1 MMTLMTPKEIKSIA
15 VHADDKK
22 IEVYTPLLNQ
32 YMHEHGICGAEREAA
47 FLATIIWESGHFRY
61 TREIA
66 SGAAYEGR
74 KDLGNIYK
82 GDGVKFRGRG
92 LIQLTGRSNYERAS
106 KALGVDFVSNPQL
119 LEQPRYATQVS
130 CWWWASN
137 GLNEIADK
145 GDFRRI
151 TRVVNGGTT
160 GWADRIKW
168 YALAK
173 TVLKC

>member
-1 MMTLMTPKEIKSIA
+1 MTNEQLRQVAT
-15 VHADDKK
+15 HATLAN
-22 IEVYTPLLNQ
+22 INTYTPLLNQ
-32 YMHEHGICGAEREAA
+32 YMHEYKICGAERESA
-47 FLATIIWESGHFRY
+47 FLATIIHESGHFRY

-130 CWWWASN
+130 CWWWADR
-137 GLNEIADK
+137 GLNEIADT
-145 GDFRRI
+145 GDFRKV
-151 TRVVNGGTT
+151 TRVVNGGEN
-160 GWADRIKW
+160 GWSNRLKL

-173 TVLKC
+173 NILS

>member
-1 MMTLMTPKEIKSIA
+1 MMTMMTPKEIKSIA

-32 YMHEHGICGAEREAA
+32 YMHEYKICGSEREAA
-47 FLATIIWESGHFRY
+47 FLATIIHESGSFRY

-66 SGAAYEGR
+66 SGASYEGR

-106 KALGVDFVSNPQL
+106 KALGIDFVSNPQL

-130 CWWWASN
+130 CWWWSDK
-137 GLNEIADK
+137 GLNEIADT

-151 TRVVNGGTT
+151 TRRVNGGYT
-160 GWADRIKW
+160 GWSNRLKF
-168 YALAK
+168 YNLALNI
-173 TVLKC
+173 LG

>member
-1 MMTLMTPKEIKSIA
+1 MTNEQLRQIATRATLVSINTYA
-15 VHADDKK
+15 
-22 IEVYTPLLNQ
+22 PLLNR
-32 YMHEHGICGAEREAA
+32 YMHNYNICGKLREAA
-47 FLATIIWESGHFRY
+47 FLATVIHESGSFRY

-106 KALGVDFVSNPQL
+106 KALGIDFVSNPQL

-130 CWWWASN
+130 CWWWQDR
-137 GLNEIADK
+137 GLNEIADT

-151 TRVVNGGTT
+151 TRVVNGGYN
-160 GWADRIKW
+160 GWAERSKL

-173 TVLKC
+173 NILS

>member
-1 MMTLMTPKEIKSIA
+1 MTPKEIKSIA

-32 YMHEHGICGAEREAA
+32 YMHEYKICGTEREAA
-47 FLATIIWESGHFRY
+47 FLATIIHESGHFRY

-74 KDLGNIYK
+74 RDLGNIYA

-106 KALGVDFVSNPQL
+106 KALGIDFVSNPQL
-119 LEQPRYATQVS
+119 LEQPEWAVKS
-130 CWWWASN
+130 ACWWWADK

-151 TRVVNGGTT
+151 TRVVNGGYT
-160 GWADRIKW
+160 GLADRNKL

>member
-1 MMTLMTPKEIKSIA
+1 MMTPKEIRSIA

-32 YMHEHGICGAEREAA
+32 YMHEYRICGKLRESA
-47 FLATIIWESGHFRY
+47 FIATIIWESGSFKY

-66 SGAAYEGR
+66 SGSAYEGR
-74 KDLGNIYK
+74 KDLGNIYP
-82 GDGVKFRGRG
+82 GDGVRFRGRG

-119 LEQPRYATQVS
+119 LEQPEWAVKS
-130 CWWWASN
+130 ACWWWQSN
-137 GLNEIADK
+137 GLNEIADT

-151 TRVVNGGTT
+151 TRIVNGGYN
-160 GWADRIKW
+160 GWNSRLNF
-168 YALAK
+168 YNRAK
-173 TVLKC
+173 EVLG

>member
-1 MMTLMTPKEIKSIA
+1 MTNEQLRQIA
-15 VHADDKK
+15 TYATLVNINTYA
-22 IEVYTPLLNQ
+22 PLLNR
-32 YMHEHGICGAEREAA
+32 YMHNYNICGKLREAA
-47 FLATIIWESGHFRY
+47 FLATVIHESGHFRY

-130 CWWWASN
+130 CWWWADK
-137 GLNEIADK
+137 GLNEIADT
-145 GDFRRI
+145 GDFRKVTRI
-151 TRVVNGGTT
+151 VNGGYN
-160 GWADRIKW
+160 GFSDREFW
-168 YALAK
+168 YKKALEI
-173 TVLKC
+173 L

>member
-1 MMTLMTPKEIKSIA
+1 MTNEQLRQIA
-15 VHADDKK
+15 TYATLAN
-22 IEVYTPLLNQ
+22 INTYAPLLNR
-32 YMHEHGICGAEREAA
+32 YMHNYNICGKLREAA
-47 FLATIIWESGHFRY
+47 FLATVIHESGHFRY

-130 CWWWASN
+130 CWWWADR
-137 GLNEIADK
+137 GLNEIADT
-145 GDFRRI
+145 GDFRKVTRI
-151 TRVVNGGTT
+151 VNGGEN
-160 GWADRIKW
+160 GWNDRLKL

-173 TVLKC
+173 NILS

>member
-1 MMTLMTPKEIKSIA
+1 MTNEQLRQIA
-15 VHADDKK
+15 TYATLVNINTYA
-22 IEVYTPLLNQ
+22 PLLNR
-32 YMHEHGICGAEREAA
+32 YMHNYNICGAERESA
-47 FLATIIWESGHFRY
+47 FLATIIHESGHFRY

-130 CWWWASN
+130 CWWWADR
-137 GLNEIADK
+137 GLNEIADT
-145 GDFRRI
+145 GDFRKV
-151 TRVVNGGTT
+151 TRVVNGGEN
-160 GWADRIKW
+160 GWSDRLKL

-173 TVLKC
+173 NILS

>member
-1 MMTLMTPKEIKSIA
+1 MTPEEIKSIA

-32 YMHEHGICGAEREAA
+32 YMHEYKICGAKREAA
-47 FLATIIWESGHFRY
+47 FLATIIHESVHFRY
-61 TREIA
+61 TKEIA
-66 SGAAYEGR
+66 SGKAYEGR
-74 KDLGNIYK
+74 KDLGNVQA
-82 GDGVKFRGRG
+82 GDGVKFKGRG
-92 LIQLTGRSNYERAS
+92 LIQITGRTNYERAS

-130 CWWWASN
+130 CWWWADK
-137 GLNEIADK
+137 GLNEIADT
-145 GDFRRI
+145 GDFRKVTRI
-151 TRVVNGGTT
+151 VNGGLT
-160 GWADRIKW
+160 GWADRSKW

>member
-1 MMTLMTPKEIKSIA
+1 MTPKEIRSIA

-32 YMHEHGICGAEREAA
+32 YMHEYRICGAEREAA
-47 FLATIIWESGHFRY
+47 FLATIIHESGHFRY

-66 SGAAYEGR
+66 SGVAYEGR
-74 KDLGNIYK
+74 KDLGNIYP
-82 GDGVKFRGRG
+82 GDGVRFRGRG

-106 KALGVDFVSNPQL
+106 KALGVDFVSNPEL
-119 LEQPRYATQVS
+119 LEQPEWAVKS
-130 CWWWASN
+130 ACWWWADK

-151 TRVVNGGTT
+151 TRVVNGGLT
-160 GWADRIKW
+160 GWAERSKW

-173 TVLKC
+173 SVLRG

>member
-1 MMTLMTPKEIKSIA
+1 MTPEEIRSIA

-32 YMHEHGICGAEREAA
+32 YMHEYKICGAKREAA
-47 FLATIIWESGHFRY
+47 FLATIIHESVHFRY
-61 TREIA
+61 TKEIA
-66 SGAAYEGR
+66 SGKAYEGR
-74 KDLGNIYK
+74 KDLGNVQA
-82 GDGVKFRGRG
+82 GDGVKFKGRG
-92 LIQLTGRSNYERAS
+92 LIQITGRTNYERAS

-130 CWWWASN
+130 CWWWADK
-137 GLNEIADK
+137 GLNEIADT
-145 GDFRRI
+145 GDFRKVTRI
-151 TRVVNGGTT
+151 VNGGLT
-160 GWADRIKW
+160 GWADRSKW